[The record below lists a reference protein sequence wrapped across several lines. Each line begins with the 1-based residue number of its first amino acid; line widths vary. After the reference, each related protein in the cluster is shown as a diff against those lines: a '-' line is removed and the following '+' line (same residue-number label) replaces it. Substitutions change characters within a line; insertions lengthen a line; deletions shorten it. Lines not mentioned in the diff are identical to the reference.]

1 MIYERTRF
9 NQRSQLVDVPADH
22 FITDI
27 HRLAENCEFG
37 EMRDQLIRDQ
47 LVVGIR
53 DRALSERLQISPLT
67 KQRGLS
73 TRENR

>member
-9 NQRSQLVDVPADH
+9 NQRSQLVDEPADH
-22 FITDI
+22 FITNI

-37 EMRDQLIRDQ
+37 EMRDQLIRDR
-47 LVVGIR
+47 LVVGIW